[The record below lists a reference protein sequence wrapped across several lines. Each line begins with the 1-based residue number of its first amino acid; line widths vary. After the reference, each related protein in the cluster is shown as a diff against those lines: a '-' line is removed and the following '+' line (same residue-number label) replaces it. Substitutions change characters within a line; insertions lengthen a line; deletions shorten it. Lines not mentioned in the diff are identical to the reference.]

1 MPVRSPLS
9 LTPWVRRLLIANAV
23 VYFLTVTVFTGGWFV
38 QTFAFAP
45 LAVARQPWSVV
56 TYMFLH
62 GGFLHLAFNSLAL
75 FVFGRAVEDH
85 MGGWAFLRYYFLC
98 GIGGAVLSFAFVFV
112 SPAQQILGASAAVYG
127 VALAFAYYW
136 PNTPVYVF
144 PLPFPVKVKWMVVA
158 LAGLDVLS
166 AFVVRGG
173 GDGVAHL
180 AHLGGFI
187 FGFIYLKT
195 ESLLA
200 NRASAVR
207 EQRSEAR
214 VLVHPSAEV
223 ARQREIPPTPRDRED
238 ATQREMDRVLDKISA
253 KGMGSLTAEERRF
266 LNDQSRHLK
275 NH

>member
-1 MPVRSPLS
+1 
-9 LTPWVRRLLIANAV
+9 V

-38 QTFAFAP
+38 QTFSFAP
-45 LAVARQPWSVV
+45 LEVARQPWGLV

-62 GGFLHLAFNSLAL
+62 DGFLHLAFNSLVL
-75 FVFGRAVEDH
+75 FFFGPAVEDH
-85 MGGWAFLRYYFLC
+85 MGGWQFLRYYFLC
-98 GIGGAVLSFAFVFV
+98 GIGGAVLSFAFVFL
-112 SPAQQILGASAAVYG
+112 SPAQQIIGASAAVYG
-127 VALAFAYYW
+127 VSMAFAFYW

-144 PLPFPVKVKWMVVA
+144 PLPTPVKVKWMVVA
-158 LAGLDVLS
+158 LAGLDVLL
-166 AFVVRGG
+166 AFLAR

-180 AHLGGFI
+180 AHLGGFL

-200 NRASAVR
+200 NRARAVR

-223 ARQREIPPTPRDRED
+223 ARHREAPPSTPERQD

-253 KGMGSLTAEERRF
+253 KGMNSLTAEERRF
-266 LNDQSRHLK
+266 LNDQSRHLRRD
-275 NH
+275 